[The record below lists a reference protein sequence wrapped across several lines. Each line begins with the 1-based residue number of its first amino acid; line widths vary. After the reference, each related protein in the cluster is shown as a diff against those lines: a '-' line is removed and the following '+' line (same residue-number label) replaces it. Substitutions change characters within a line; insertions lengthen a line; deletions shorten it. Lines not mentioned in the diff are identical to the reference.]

1 MNGLFYQKEVAEY
14 TTYHLLRFYENGYVI
29 YKKVTG
35 SDKAYLSRELKSFA
49 MVGHDVK
56 GEPEFT
62 FCGSFEDYG
71 DVISCKVENQI
82 MDSSD
87 TWAEKDVL
95 SFRGKFNENGEL
107 ELKKISKRT
116 KFEVDIKFLPTIDEV
131 LMSEF

>member
-14 TTYHLLRFYENGYVI
+14 THYHLLRFYENGYVI

-35 SDKAYLSRELKSFA
+35 SDKVYLTKELKSFA
-49 MVGHDVK
+49 MDGYDVK
-56 GEPEFT
+56 GEPEYT

-71 DVISCKVENQI
+71 DVISCKLENQI
-82 MDSSD
+82 MDSSN
-87 TWAEKDVL
+87 TWVEKDVL
-95 SFRGKFNENGEL
+95 SFRGKFNDLGEL

-116 KFEVDIKFLPTIDEV
+116 KFEVDLKFSATTDEA

>member
-14 TTYHLLRFYENGYVI
+14 TTYHLLRFYENGNVI

-35 SDKAYLSRELKSFA
+35 DDKAYLTKELKSFR
-49 MVGHDVK
+49 MVGFDVK

-82 MDSSD
+82 MDASD

-95 SFRGKFNENGEL
+95 SFRGKFNEKGEL

-116 KFEVDIKFLPTIDEV
+116 KFEVDLKFLATTDEA
-131 LMSEF
+131 LISEF